1 MNNKVRNCYISKN
14 FLYLVTKNFQNHIQG
29 NYIYVIMITEKYI
42 VKGDQLWKVNRFL
55 KKF

>member
-1 MNNKVRNCYISKN
+1 MRYNSWNLMNNKVRNCYISKN

-42 VKGDQLWKVNRFL
+42 VKGDQL
-55 KKF
+55 